1 MHPLFDGNCPKCKSE
16 LPGEKSYKGRHIC
29 ARAQGSVAPVASP
42 PPGREDGSDGGNGLA
57 SDEEVEA
64 QRVLHALDQEMEE
77 IKASKASKLARLEE
91 LQHEIGEM
99 SGETAKIFQ
108 RLREKSQVDSQFGDI
123 LSAMITMLLK
133 QSQSARK
140 RR

>member
-1 MHPLFDGNCPKCKSE
+1 MHQLLDGNCPKCKSE

-29 ARAQGSVAPVASP
+29 ARAQKNGSVAPVASP
-42 PPGREDGSDGGNGLA
+42 PREDGSDGGNGLTP
-57 SDEEVEA
+57 DEEVEA

-108 RLREKSQVDSQFGDI
+108 RLREKNQVDSQFGDI